1 MYKSPF
7 IVFDCETG
15 GLITKAGI
23 PPITEIGAVIL
34 DSELN
39 EVGEFSAIIQ
49 PYVVPENYKKE
60 AFEASNMSM
69 EMIINEGKPS
79 KVVLVDFINFLKK
92 NKGEKKFIF
101 VGHNCDEFDIPIL
114 DEFFRVH
121 GEDLSKYIESKTSV
135 DTMWWGR
142 IAMPELVNHKLG
154 TCLEAKKIDITQAH
168 RALNDAKATKELFKK
183 FILPVRGFYE
193 GENNKPSSVRQGFKF
208 QMAR

>member
-1 MYKSPF
+1 MYRSPF

-15 GLITKAGI
+15 GLISKAGI

-34 DSELN
+34 NSELT
-39 EVGEFSAIIQ
+39 EVGEFSAIVQ
-49 PYVVPENYKKE
+49 PYVGPENYKKE

-69 EMIINEGKPS
+69 EMIIREGKPS
-79 KVVLVDFINFLKK
+79 KVVLTEFINFLKK
-92 NKGEKKFIF
+92 NKGEKKFIL

-142 IAMPELVNHKLG
+142 MAMPEIVNHKLG

-183 FILPVRGFYE
+183 FILPLRGFYE
-193 GENNKPSSVRQGFKF
+193 GDINPVTSHRNTFKF
-208 QMAR
+208 QM